1 MITCLL
7 LAAGSSSRFG
17 SPKALVN
24 IQGKNLLVRQS
35 EMLFSAGIEQIVIVL
50 GAHAEQIRPAIA
62 TDPRIKAVYNEHF
75 QQGQT
80 SSVKAGIFLGV
91 PAGSDFLLLP
101 VDFPFVLPGT
111 VSRLNDYFQKNV
123 PLVLIPAY
131 DGRKG
136 HPPVFSHTLR
146 NEILQLDNSL
156 GLNKIIHRHQAE
168 VHLLPVQDKGVL
180 ATFNTPEELTQIQNQ
195 FT

>member
-7 LAAGSSSRFG
+7 LAAGFSSRFG
-17 SPKALVN
+17 SPKALTD
-24 IQGKNLLVRQS
+24 IQGKKLLVRQT

-62 TDPRIKAVYNEHF
+62 TAPRIKAVYNEHF

-80 SSVKAGIFLGV
+80 SSVKAGILGT

-111 VSRLNDYFQKNV
+111 VSRLTDYFQKNA

-131 DGRKG
+131 EGRKG

-146 NEILQLDNSL
+146 DELLQLDNFL
-156 GLNKIIHRHQAE
+156 GLNEIIHRHQAE

-180 ATFNTPEELTQIQNQ
+180 ATFNTPEELTQIQSQ